1 MLYIKYMKNVSSEL
15 IKEVFELK
23 RKNLAL
29 LEKNKDLQE
38 MIVKLSYESR
48 KVRILETKYEKLER
62 NVKEMLK
69 DKEKRTTNRIT
80 YNLTKHYESIIR
92 KQNARILELERALN
106 IDDSNRDIMNKRIRK
121 QIKSNKVN

>member
-1 MLYIKYMKNVSSEL
+1 MKNVSSEL

-23 RKNLAL
+23 KKNLAL
-29 LEKNKDLQE
+29 LERNKNLQE
-38 MIVKLSYESR
+38 MIAKLSYESR
-48 KVRILETKYEKLER
+48 KVKILETKYEKLEK
-62 NVKEMLK
+62 NVKAMLA

-80 YNLTKHYESIIR
+80 YNLTKHYESIVR

>member
-1 MLYIKYMKNVSSEL
+1 MKNVSSEL

>member
-1 MLYIKYMKNVSSEL
+1 MKNVSSEL

-23 RKNLAL
+23 KKNLAL
-29 LEKNKDLQE
+29 LERNKDLQE
-38 MIVKLSYESR
+38 MIAKLSYESR
-48 KVRILETKYEKLER
+48 KVKILETKYEKLEK
-62 NVKEMLK
+62 NVKAMLA

-80 YNLTKHYESIIR
+80 YNLTKHYESIVR

>member
-1 MLYIKYMKNVSSEL
+1 MKNVSSEL

-29 LEKNKDLQE
+29 LERNKDLQE
-38 MIVKLSYESR
+38 MIAKLSYESR
-48 KVRILETKYEKLER
+48 KVKILETKYEKLEK

-80 YNLTKHYESIIR
+80 YNLTKHYESIVR
-92 KQNARILELERALN
+92 KQNARILELEKALN
-106 IDDSNRDIMNKRIRK
+106 IDDSNRDIINKRIRK

>member
-1 MLYIKYMKNVSSEL
+1 MKNVSSEL

-29 LEKNKDLQE
+29 LERNKDLQE
-38 MIVKLSYESR
+38 MIAKLSYESR
-48 KVRILETKYEKLER
+48 KVKILETKYEKLEK
-62 NVKEMLK
+62 NVKAMLV

-80 YNLTKHYESIIR
+80 YNLTKHYESIVR

>member
-1 MLYIKYMKNVSSEL
+1 MKNVSSEL

-29 LEKNKDLQE
+29 LERNKDLQE
-38 MIVKLSYESR
+38 MIAKLSYESR
-48 KVRILETKYEKLER
+48 KVKILETKYEKLEK
-62 NVKEMLK
+62 NVKAMLA

-80 YNLTKHYESIIR
+80 YNLTKHYESIVR

>member
-29 LEKNKDLQE
+29 LERNKDLQE
-38 MIVKLSYESR
+38 MIAKLSYESR
-48 KVRILETKYEKLER
+48 KVKILETKYEKLEK
-62 NVKEMLK
+62 NVKAMLA

-80 YNLTKHYESIIR
+80 YNLTKHYESIVR